1 MHTTKLFGILSYEMK
16 NSNAPFRQVRSFSPP
31 SVRRYDP
38 PIYTYS
44 LVSEYPVH
52 RSF

>member
-1 MHTTKLFGILSYEMK
+1 MHITKLFGILSYEMK
-16 NSNAPFRQVRSFSPP
+16 NTNAPFRQVR
-31 SVRRYDP
+31 RHDP

-44 LVSEYPVH
+44 LISEYPAH